1 MLKYHQWLNIDDIK
15 VMALD
20 LFKEHYVLKT
30 EKKTKERV
38 HLVLTFKWQV
48 M

>member
-30 EKKTKERV
+30 EKKNKRKSS
-38 HLVLTFKWQV
+38 FGFNI
-48 M
+48 